1 MQPLRTNS
9 NFVPFLD
16 TEVDTSSCTS
26 SSSESDELSDDSGRT
41 KPSSLFYDNEN
52 TNLNPRRY
60 GLDRVDSSGACEVSC
75 SFIYLKFINTLSLS
89 QPQSYF
95 VQPQT
100 STSTLDTLSCFGSS
114 SSDTV
119 AKPTSCL
126 FVICP
131 SSKLMTLTWY
141 PTKTIGQVKSELQ
154 ARLGLLPSQYLLHI
168 KGSKMLS
175 EDSCSLSDYGIH
187 KNANLEVLLPLRG
200 GPSKVEELVVDI
212 DERLKNKISE
222 LDSEHG
228 LQLHKRS
235 DEEMAV
241 RLRDMSNRKI
251 VMKAFNIQLNER
263 RDDQSYRQLKRDEL
277 INSFILQRDA
287 GFPLLKWSLMSPAER
302 QADKRAKRSS
312 EKKQEDNDKA
322 AKHNAQ
328 VRANETEEETLARQ
342 ENVAKQMAR
351 ARADKKNVIAHNW
364 PTLATMLGDEV
375 GKDYKLDNHT
385 DDVTTSLFLFHLK
398 SGEWMFW
405 ESEWMI
411 AFLHVLQRL
420 GVMSK
425 LNSLL
430 ELCLERRSTLLK
442 TLYQAILGDNDLKQV
457 QDWIEQDEERLTFTW
472 EEAVLVW
479 FATND
484 SISLEDRKAK
494 LRAPEDIE
502 IEKKNKLIQS
512 LVGLHLNVSAYW
524 WPGWNGEKKSI
535 CVIESIDLEDKE
547 KRYFNLKC
555 LDDPNDPH
563 HEKRYEMAYIDVK
576 KYADREHPEFS
587 DFYLPKTLDEGS
599 VVDLEFKDRCEKT
612 LQELRR

>member
-1 MQPLRTNS
+1 
-9 NFVPFLD
+9 
-16 TEVDTSSCTS
+16 
-26 SSSESDELSDDSGRT
+26 
-41 KPSSLFYDNEN
+41 
-52 TNLNPRRY
+52 
-60 GLDRVDSSGACEVSC
+60 
-75 SFIYLKFINTLSLS
+75 
-89 QPQSYF
+89 
-95 VQPQT
+95 
-100 STSTLDTLSCFGSS
+100 
-114 SSDTV
+114 
-119 AKPTSCL
+119 
-126 FVICP
+126 
-131 SSKLMTLTWY
+131 MTLTWY

-263 RDDQSYRQLKRDEL
+263 QDDQSYKQLKRDEL
-277 INSFILQRDA
+277 IDSFILQRDA

-312 EKKQEDNDKA
+312 EKKQEDNTKV

-328 VRANETEEETLARQ
+328 VRANETPEKKRARLDAIATRNTQVRANETEEETRARLDRD
-342 ENVAKQMAR
+342 AKQHAQTR
-351 ARADKKNVIAHNW
+351 SDKKTAIAHNW

-411 AFLHVLQRL
+411 AYIHVLQRL

-442 TLYQAILGDNDLKQV
+442 TLYQAILDDNDLKQV

-502 IEKKNKLIQS
+502 IEKKNKLIES
-512 LVGLHLNVSAYW
+512 LVGLYLNVPEYW
-524 WPGWNGEKKSI
+524 WPEYNGKKEWT
-535 CVIESIDLEDKE
+535 CVIDSINLEDDE

-555 LDDPNDPH
+555 LGDPYPD
-563 HEKRYEMAYIDVK
+563 KRYEMTYVDVQ
-576 KYADREHPEFS
+576 KYADRKYHEYS
-587 DFYLPKTLDEGS
+587 DFYLPKTLDEGC
-599 VVDLEFKDRCEKT
+599 VDLEFNARCEST
-612 LQELRR
+612 LQELRKLDESKIFPLLISLVFCTSNDISLHICYIKHQV